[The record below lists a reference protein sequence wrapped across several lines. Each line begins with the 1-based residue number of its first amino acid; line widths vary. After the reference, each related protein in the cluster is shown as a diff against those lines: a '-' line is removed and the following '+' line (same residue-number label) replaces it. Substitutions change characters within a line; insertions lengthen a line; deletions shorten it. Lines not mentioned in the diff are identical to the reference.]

1 MAHSKNY
8 LQKLTKACL
17 FQYGALLFALLV
29 LPGVALGVI
38 EIAPLSNEEL
48 EGRYRDL
55 IEELR
60 CPKCQNQNLADSNAP
75 IATDLRAQVRKL
87 LEEGK
92 SDEEIIGYLVHRYGD
107 FVHYRPALNRNTLLL
122 WFIPGALF
130 LLGVVA
136 IWIVVR
142 SRRSVLAPES
152 ELSSEELQRLREL
165 AVDSSAEG
173 SNKT

>member
-1 MAHSKNY
+1 M
-8 LQKLTKACL
+8 
-17 FQYGALLFALLV
+17 
-29 LPGVALGVI
+29 LPGVARAVI

-48 EGRYRDL
+48 EGRYRNL
-55 IEELR
+55 IDELR

-75 IATDLRAQVRKL
+75 IATDLRAQVREL

-122 WFIPGALF
+122 WFVPAVLF

-142 SRRSVLAPES
+142 SRRAQLSPES
-152 ELSSEELQRLREL
+152 ELSSEELQRLHEL
-165 AVDSSAEG
+165 VADNSSAEG